1 VTTRVPRGSPNP
13 GSDFLQLCLK
23 YRTPLDSEVAHVK
36 NEKNLVEFIANV
48 GLGKWDLAKQ
58 VRVGVYTY
66 IHIYSQTH
74 VQSISQ

>member
-1 VTTRVPRGSPNP
+1 M
-13 GSDFLQLCLK
+13 
-23 YRTPLDSEVAHVK
+23 K